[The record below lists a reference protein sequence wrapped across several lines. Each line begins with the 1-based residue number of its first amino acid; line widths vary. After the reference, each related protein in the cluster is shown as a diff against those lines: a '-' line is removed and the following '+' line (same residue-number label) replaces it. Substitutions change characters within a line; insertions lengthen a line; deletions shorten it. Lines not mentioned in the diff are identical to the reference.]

1 MTKDV
6 SSDAV
11 DTVLLDVDGT
21 LIDSTYW
28 HAYAW
33 QRAFAGRDLTPPWW
47 RIHRAVGMGGDLLV
61 GELCGQQVEDQL
73 GDQLRDEWAD
83 RYREVLDRVQPLPR
97 VRELVAGLT
106 DAGYTVALASSG
118 AREFTDAALE
128 LIGMTRDDFA
138 AVTSS
143 DDAEQSKPAADLL
156 HAALDAAGGSH
167 AVLVG
172 DSVWDVAA
180 ANRLPGPCVGVKSGG
195 IAAAELLD
203 AGAAL
208 VVDDVAALVER
219 QWRP

>member
-33 QRAFAGRDLTPPWW
+33 QRAFAARDLTPPWW
-47 RIHRAVGMGGDLLV
+47 RIHRAVGLGGDLLV
-61 GELCGQQVEDQL
+61 GELCGQKVEDES
-73 GDQLRDEWAD
+73 GDELRDEWAD
-83 RYREVLDRVQPLPR
+83 RYREVLDKVQPFPR
-97 VRELVAGLT
+97 VRDLVAGLS

-118 AREFTDAALE
+118 AREFTDAALDM
-128 LIGMTRDDFA
+128 LGLSRDDFA

-180 ANRLPGPCVGVKSGG
+180 ANRLPCPCVGVKSGG

-208 VVDDVAALVER
+208 VVDDVASLVER